1 MSLLKPWTCSVCH
14 WCVAQH
20 IADMAVFALNTP
32 KHCILISVAVAVVI
46 VFLLVLVF
54 VLVLLKFVFV
64 FLFLVLF
71 LFLLWLCH
79 KLFFPYA
86 LPFAPAGVGGLTS
99 SK

>member
-54 VLVLLKFVFV
+54 VLVFVKVRVRVFV
-64 FLFLVLF
+64 FGSVFVF
-71 LFLLWLCH
+71 AVVVSQTLLPLRAPLCS
-79 KLFFPYA
+79 
-86 LPFAPAGVGGLTS
+86 GRGRRINQ
-99 SK
+99 